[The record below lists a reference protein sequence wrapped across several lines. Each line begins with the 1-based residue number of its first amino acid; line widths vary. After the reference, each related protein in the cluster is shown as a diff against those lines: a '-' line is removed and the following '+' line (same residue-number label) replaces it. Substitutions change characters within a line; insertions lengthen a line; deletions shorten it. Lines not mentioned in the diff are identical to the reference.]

1 MGTQSEDLIRE
12 AKEIKQAKKIT
23 YNDIMEAMKEN
34 GVPAVCLS
42 TLRRVF
48 ASDSEERAS
57 SFNFEETLIPIRDAI
72 KRIDGVTDD
81 SSPAEEVKAMQIV
94 IDLQREEL
102 ARKETLIKRLIDRLD
117 QKDEIIRQFIS
128 DMKQKDSFIQQL
140 TEKCL
145 Q

>member
-1 MGTQSEDLIRE
+1 MGTKSEELIRQ

-23 YNDIMEAMKEN
+23 YNDILEAMKEN

-48 ASDSEERAS
+48 ASDSEDRAS
-57 SFNFEETLIPIRDAI
+57 SFNYEETLLPIMDAI

-81 SSPAEEVKAMQIV
+81 SSPAEEVKALRVV
-94 IDLQREEL
+94 IELQREEL
-102 ARKETLIKRLIDRLD
+102 DRKDVLIKRLIDRLD

-128 DMKQKDSFIQQL
+128 DMKQKDNFIQQL